1 MRCQKRV
8 MQHPETQWAHGGLGL
23 AATVEEMVRTR
34 SVRGVETVK
43 DCGWQHFAGTSY
55 SILSEGNLGL
65 GLETRRA
72 CVSVCVSWSV
82 VYGAHCEHNGC
93 SGVVFYVN
101 LICMCIWANRL
112 PSRHAAESPFACR
125 IAAQ

>member
-1 MRCQKRV
+1 M
-8 MQHPETQWAHGGLGL
+8 
-23 AATVEEMVRTR
+23 
-34 SVRGVETVK
+34 ETVN

-82 VYGAHCEHNGC
+82 VYGAHCEHNGF

-101 LICMCIWANRL
+101 LICMCIWAKHCRPATQRRVL
-112 PSRHAAESPFACR
+112 ACR